1 MNTDSEAEKPA
12 ESSNGTGFA
21 VTKDSTIAT
30 ATWKNSEAGTQTNER
45 QVQGSSLPFEG
56 KNRTRKRNQR
66 RRDSKKMKILK
77 MTGMLPENATLSDFH
92 RLKENEHIVD
102 MVSEELEEEM
112 QVDTDF
118 ELRRDALL
126 EAITSDGLEVSRDLE
141 LEDVSATANIVET
154 STNCHA
160 AVTEDSQKQLVND
173 QSNNMQEVG
182 QTANRKSAQDAALTD
197 QVSLGSS
204 QRRSKLDIASS
215 RRLLFGSLGL
225 PTPKNKQDE
234 IKIRD
239 QLMKD
244 IKRRRL
250 SDSQNETEAD
260 LPFAKGEPVENERW
274 EEKIVLKA
282 VECCYDGIELST
294 PPFPFVQRWDP
305 QQQGGHEGLNG
316 RNARRS
322 KKRKRNDEQ
331 FYEQVPVH
339 NLEDGKTN
347 ANVVAPVNEDNQ
359 DNDRVPLESKQ
370 QLQKQQAITSRIEN
384 DEYELA
390 INDQLKRETNAS
402 ASASAGDGT
411 TQDLPMLPQD
421 MSTCTPL
428 TKGISL
434 RGAIVAFKQLDM
446 SQETN
451 WEPRVSDYRTAL
463 VDHLMENGILRMTL
477 ARRDQP
483 QVQKSYNQQTGERI
497 YSKFEMPGFNDD
509 ESLENGIVELSFA
522 ELIEPKLIRAASVEL
537 LVTEEQQSWGH
548 GAGHPIEVIETD
560 SIETNIVH
568 SDMPSPKLPNRS
580 ITGSKPDSGREEVRK
595 EINDLIKDAGWRSS
609 IHSDIGHDRG
619 PGHHLSPNDQAGHR
633 EQELLDPIS
642 PKFSGFSSSPAA
654 GRRIEARSELSP
666 QIEKVFEV
674 AESLPFQRISR
685 PELSP
690 KDMSGYEDEVLD
702 VKEEDGDEH
711 PAGNEPRPKSG
722 LPETDHQVLSQQCG
736 SSKSPYQSLSSNTSD
751 LQHNP
756 PTKEVISTQDSDSDS
771 DEFPLVEDIF
781 SQMRS
786 SYEPSSVEVDDST
799 YMGNSSFE
807 TSISKDEPISG
818 SEVLKVKPDGKENL
832 PRASQVPLQSQIV
845 DLTLSS
851 DPADAADSD
860 YVDYGT
866 QLPSGPGWVQKRKA
880 SGHRFN
886 SVEASNRRSRRTRS
900 TSQRAFS

>member
-1 MNTDSEAEKPA
+1 
-12 ESSNGTGFA
+12 
-21 VTKDSTIAT
+21 
-30 ATWKNSEAGTQTNER
+30 
-45 QVQGSSLPFEG
+45 
-56 KNRTRKRNQR
+56 
-66 RRDSKKMKILK
+66 MKHLK
-77 MTGMLPENATLSDFH
+77 MTGVLPENATLSDFR
-92 RLKENEHIVD
+92 RLEGNELIVN
-102 MVSEELEEEM
+102 MVSEELREEM

-126 EAITSDGLEVSRDLE
+126 EAITSDGLEVSRDLG
-141 LEDVSATANIVET
+141 LEDVSATANIVEA
-154 STNCHA
+154 STNRHA
-160 AVTEDSQKQLVND
+160 AVTEDAQKQFVND
-173 QSNNMQEVG
+173 QSNNIQEVG
-182 QTANRKSAQDAALTD
+182 QNANRKSAQDAALTD

-204 QRRSKLDIASS
+204 KRRSKLDIASS

-234 IKIRD
+234 MKIRD

-260 LPFAKGEPVENERW
+260 LPFAIGEPVENEQW
-274 EEKIVLKA
+274 KEKIVLKA

-316 RNARRS
+316 RNARRG

-331 FYEQVPVH
+331 FYQQVPVH

-347 ANVVAPVNEDNQ
+347 ANVVALGNEDNQ
-359 DNDRVPLESKQ
+359 DDDRVSLESEQ

-390 INDQLKRETNAS
+390 ISDQLKRETNAS

-428 TKGISL
+428 TKGTSL

-522 ELIEPKLIRAASVEL
+522 ELIEPKLIRVASVEL
-537 LVTEEQQSWGH
+537 LGTEEQQSWGH
-548 GAGHPIEVIETD
+548 RGAHPSEVIETD

-568 SDMPSPKLPNRS
+568 SDMPSPKLPNSS
-580 ITGSKPDSGREEVRK
+580 ITGSKPDSGHEEVRK

-619 PGHHLSPNDQAGHR
+619 PGDHLSPNDQASHR
-633 EQELLDPIS
+633 EQELVDPIS
-642 PKFSGFSSSPAA
+642 PKFRGFSSSPAA

-685 PELSP
+685 PELPP
-690 KDMSGYEDEVLD
+690 KDMSDYEDEVLD
-702 VKEEDGDEH
+702 VKEEDGDDH
-711 PAGNEPRPKSG
+711 PAGNEPQPKSG
-722 LPETDHQVLSQQCG
+722 LPETAHQVLSQQCG
-736 SSKSPYQSLSSNTSD
+736 SSKSPYQSLSSDTGD
-751 LQHNP
+751 LQRNP
-756 PTKEVISTQDSDSDS
+756 PTKEVISTQDSDSD
-771 DEFPLVEDIF
+771 EFPLVKDIF

-807 TSISKDEPISG
+807 TLISKDEPISG
-818 SEVLKVKPDGKENL
+818 SQVLKVKPDGKENF

-880 SGHRFN
+880 SGCRFN